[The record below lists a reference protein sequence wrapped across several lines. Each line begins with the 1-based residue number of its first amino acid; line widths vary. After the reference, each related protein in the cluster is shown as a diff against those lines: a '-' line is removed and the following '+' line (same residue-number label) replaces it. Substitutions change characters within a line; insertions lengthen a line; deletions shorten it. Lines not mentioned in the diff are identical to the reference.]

1 MISPTIAQEVSQLH
15 ADLCSALAD
24 PTRLLLL
31 YTLFVRPYNVT
42 ELTQELNL
50 SQPMISRHLK
60 ILRERGLVTATRQGM
75 VVQYELA
82 DQRII
87 SALDLLRA
95 VMRDRLQHRAN
106 LLENN
111 D

>member
-1 MISPTIAQEVSQLH
+1 MISPTIAQEVSMLH

-24 PTRLLLL
+24 STRLILL
-31 YTLFVRPYNVT
+31 YTLATRPYNVT

-50 SQPMISRHLK
+50 SQPMVSRHLK
-60 ILRERGLVTATRQGM
+60 ILRERGLVKAIRQGI
-75 VVQYELA
+75 VIQYELA

-87 SALDLLRA
+87 TALDLLRT
-95 VMRDRLQHRAN
+95 VMRDRIQYRAN
-106 LLENN
+106 LLVIN

>member
-1 MISPTIAQEVSQLH
+1 MVSPTIAQEVSLLH

-24 PTRLLLL
+24 STRLLLL
-31 YTLFVRPYNVT
+31 YTLAAHPSNVT
-42 ELTQELNL
+42 ELTQELNM
-50 SQPMISRHLK
+50 SQPMVSRHLK
-60 ILRERGLVTATRQGM
+60 ILREHGLVTATRLGTI
-75 VVQYELA
+75 VQYGLA

-95 VMRDRLQHRAN
+95 VMRDSVQYRAH
-106 LLENN
+106 LLKNN

>member
-1 MISPTIAQEVSQLH
+1 MVSPSIAQEVSFLH

-24 PTRLLLL
+24 STRLLLL
-31 YTLFVRPYNVT
+31 YTLAVRPYNVT

-60 ILRERGLVTATRQGM
+60 ILRERGLVTATRQGI

-95 VMRDRLQHRAN
+95 VMRDRVQYRAN
-106 LLENN
+106 LLDTNN
-111 D
+111 

>member
-1 MISPTIAQEVSQLH
+1 MITPTIAQEVSLLH

-24 PTRLLLL
+24 PTRLILL
-31 YTLFVRPYNVT
+31 YTLAGRSYNVT

-60 ILRERGLVTATRQGM
+60 ILRERGLVTAMRRGI

-87 SALDLLRA
+87 TALDLLRS
-95 VMRDRLQHRAN
+95 VMRDRVQYRAN
-106 LLENN
+106 LLVYNE
-111 D
+111 

>member
-1 MISPTIAQEVSQLH
+1 MVSPSIAQEVSLLH

-24 PTRLLLL
+24 STRLLLL
-31 YTLFVRPYNVT
+31 YTLAAHPYNVT

-50 SQPMISRHLK
+50 SQPMVSRHLK
-60 ILRERGLVTATRQGM
+60 ILRERGLVTATRQGI

-87 SALDLLRA
+87 AALDLLRA
-95 VMRDRLQHRAN
+95 VMRDRVQYRAN

>member
-1 MISPTIAQEVSQLH
+1 MVTPTIAQEVSLLH

-24 PTRLLLL
+24 PTRLILL
-31 YTLFVRPYNVT
+31 YTLAGKPFNVT

-60 ILRERGLVTATRQGM
+60 ILRERGLVTATRRGII
-75 VVQYELA
+75 VQYELA

-87 SALDLLRA
+87 TALDLLRSI
-95 VMRDRLQHRAN
+95 MRDRVQYRAS
-106 LLENN
+106 LLVVNE
-111 D
+111 